1 MRRPQG
7 WYRFITCS
15 LVLIVSGISVLPG
28 SAFSAGKSD
37 VSKRPFRVE
46 DSIGMK
52 KLALSYTDTFVFSP
66 NREWFLMITKRGNLG
81 RKTNDYQLLLF
92 KTAGVLEYLRS
103 SQHDTPPEPLVLA
116 RLSSS
121 SNRPAITNPKWSFD
135 SASVTFMG
143 EAPGQL
149 SQVYRVTIASKRV
162 TKLTIVERGVFNY
175 GASANSV
182 VYATTVEDKSSVPR
196 TEPFLVTQES
206 LPTLFGVSTINPD
219 EYGLYETY
227 VQHAGHVPRR
237 LSEEPFRTLPGELK
251 YWVSPDGRYAVA
263 LRVPNRIPKSWVRY
277 GNSVF
282 GKPVTPTEDKNAV
295 SSLIFQYVLIDLT
308 NGNVAPLIDAP
319 SATLVNDFG
328 TRTAF
333 WTPDSRS
340 VLVTSALL
348 PPDGTNAPKMQEDL
362 RTSIIAEVDIAS
374 RKVTIAGRLPPARE
388 ETRLREERVYSWDA
402 QARNLVVWR
411 KNREGALPTFIIRKQ
426 GDSWQQTESPGQND
440 SSPLRASDGRDL
452 QLEIVESLN
461 SPPTVYARD
470 LKSDQRKI
478 LLELNPEFRNLNLAE
493 TSIFEWTDRNGTS
506 WRGGLLLPPVRPT
519 DQKLPLVIQT
529 HGFSTTR
536 FLIDGAGGGAA
547 VFGAQA
553 LANSGFAVL
562 QIEDREEFSVP
573 DEPAH
578 YLDAYEA
585 AIDLLSQRGI
595 IDTSRVGLVGFSRTC
610 WHVKYALT
618 HSKYTFGAAIVS
630 DGVDYGYFPFI
641 ASYNVLPGFDPIAGY
656 LQVYKKLPVG
666 EGLNAWQTA
675 PAFNTDKVKTPL
687 RIEAIGKFGF
697 LFEWEW
703 YVLLKRLRKPVEL
716 TSFPAGV
723 HVLVRPQDRFASQQG
738 TIDWMNFWLKNEEDP
753 DTSKIEQYARWRKL
767 RDSQQT
773 DRVAR

>member
-1 MRRPQG
+1 MRQPRG
-7 WYRFITCS
+7 WYRFFTRA
-15 LVLIVSGISVLPG
+15 LVRIVIGISVVPG
-28 SAFSAGKSD
+28 SAFSANASD
-37 VSKRPFRVE
+37 VSKRPFRIE

-66 NREWFLMITKRGNLG
+66 NREWFVMITKRGNLG
-81 RKTNDYQLLLF
+81 RKTNDYQLLLY

-103 SQHDTPPEPLVLA
+103 SQRDTPPEPVVLA
-116 RLSSS
+116 QLSSS

-135 SASVTFMG
+135 STSLTFMG
-143 EAPGQL
+143 EGPGQL
-149 SQVYRVTIASKRV
+149 SQVYRVVIADKGV
-162 TKLTIVERGVFNY
+162 TRLTMAERGVFNY

-182 VYATTVEDKSSVPR
+182 VYSTTVEDKSSVPR

-206 LPTLFGVSTINPD
+206 LPTLFGISTINPD

-227 VQHAGHVPRR
+227 VQHADHVRR
-237 LSEEPFRTLPGELK
+237 RVNEEAFRSLPGELR

-263 LRVPNRIPKSWVRY
+263 LRVPARIPKSWARY
-277 GNSVF
+277 GDSAL
-282 GKPVTPTEDKNAV
+282 GTPVAATDDKNAV
-295 SSLIFQYVLIDLT
+295 PGFIYQYVLIDLT
-308 NGNVAPLIDAP
+308 KGSVGPLIDAP
-319 SATLVNDFG
+319 SATLLNDFG
-328 TRTAF
+328 TRAAF

-348 PPDGTNAPKMQEDL
+348 PPDGPNAPKVQQDL

-374 RKVTIAGRLPPARE
+374 RNVTVAGRLPPARE
-388 ETRLREERVYSWDA
+388 GTRLREERVYSWDA

-411 KNREGALPTFIIRKQ
+411 TNREGALPTFTIRKQ

-452 QLEIVESLN
+452 QIEIVESLN

-478 LLELNPEFRNLNLAE
+478 LLELNPEFRNLNFAE
-493 TSIFEWTDRNGTS
+493 SSIFEWTDRNGTS
-506 WRGGLLLPPVRPT
+506 WRGGLLLPTVRPT

-536 FLIDGAGGGAA
+536 FLVDGAGGGAA
-547 VFGAQA
+547 VFAAQA

-562 QIEDREEFSVP
+562 QVEDREEFGGR
-573 DEPAH
+573 DEPTH
-578 YLDAYEA
+578 YLAAYEA

-595 IDTSRVGLVGFSRTC
+595 VDSNRVGLVGFSRTC

-618 HSKYTFGAAIVS
+618 QSKYTFGAAVVS

-666 EGLNAWQTA
+666 EALNAWQKA
-675 PAFNTDKVKTPL
+675 PAFNTDKVRTPL

-716 TSFPAGV
+716 TNFPAGV

-738 TIDWMNFWLKNEEDP
+738 TVDWMKFWLKNEEVP
-753 DTSKIEQYARWRKL
+753 DVSKAEQYARWRKL
-767 RDSQQT
+767 RNSQQA
-773 DRVAR
+773 DQVAR

>member
-1 MRRPQG
+1 MIQPRG
-7 WYRFITCS
+7 WYRFITRAF
-15 LVLIVSGISVLPG
+15 VLIISGISVVPG
-28 SAFSAGKSD
+28 STLSAATSD

-66 NREWFLMITKRGNLG
+66 NREFFVMIIKRGNLG
-81 RKTNDYQLLLF
+81 RKTNDYQLLLY

-103 SQHDTPPEPLVLA
+103 SQHNTPPEPVVLA
-116 RLSSS
+116 QLSSS

-135 SASVTFMG
+135 SASLTFMG
-143 EAPGQL
+143 ESPGQL
-149 SQVYRVTIASKRV
+149 SQVYRVVIASKRV
-162 TKLTIVERGVFNY
+162 TKLTMAERGVFNY
-175 GASANSV
+175 GASAGTV
-182 VYATTVEDKSSVPR
+182 VYSTTVEDKASMPR

-227 VQHAGHVPRR
+227 VQHAGRLARR
-237 LSEEPFRTLPGELK
+237 VHEEAFRSLPGELK

-263 LRVPNRIPKSWVRY
+263 LRVPDRIPKSWAQY
-277 GNSVF
+277 GNSAL
-282 GKPVTPTEDKNAV
+282 GTPVAATDDKKAV
-295 SSLIFQYVLIDLT
+295 PGFIYQYVLIDLNKGT
-308 NGNVAPLIDAP
+308 VGPLIDAP
-319 SATLVNDFG
+319 SATLLSDFG

-348 PPDGTNAPKMQEDL
+348 PPDGPNAPKVAQDL

-374 RKVTIAGRLPPARE
+374 RKVTIAGRLPPARQG
-388 ETRLREERVYSWDA
+388 TRLREERVYSWDD
-402 QARNLVVWR
+402 QTRSLVVWR

-426 GDSWQQTESPGQND
+426 GDSWRQTESPGQNE
-440 SSPLRASDGRDL
+440 SSLLRASDGSDL
-452 QLEIVESLN
+452 QIEIVESLN
-461 SPPTVYARD
+461 SPPNVYARD
-470 LKSDQRKI
+470 LKSDQRRI
-478 LLELNPEFRNLNLAE
+478 LLELNPEFRNLNFAE
-493 TSIFEWTDRNGTS
+493 SSIFEWTDRNGTR
-506 WRGGLLLPPVRPT
+506 WRGGLLLPTVGRA
-519 DQKLPLVIQT
+519 DQKPPLVIQT

-536 FLIDGAGGGAA
+536 FLVDGAGGGAA
-547 VFGAQA
+547 VFAAQA
-553 LANSGFAVL
+553 LANSGFVVL
-562 QIEDREEFSVP
+562 QVEDREEFIGSN
-573 DEPAH
+573 EAAH
-578 YLDAYEA
+578 YLDAYET
-585 AIDLLSQRGI
+585 AIDLLSQRGA
-595 IDTSRVGLVGFSRTC
+595 IDSNRVGLVGFSRTC

-618 HSKYTFGAAIVS
+618 HSKYTFGAAVVA

-641 ASYNVLPGFDPIAGY
+641 ASYNVLPGFDPIASY

-666 EGLNAWQTA
+666 EALTAWQKA

-738 TIDWMNFWLKNEEDP
+738 TIDWMKFWLKNEEDHDP
-753 DTSKIEQYARWRKL
+753 SKIEQYARWRKL
-767 RDSQQT
+767 RNSQQP
-773 DRVAR
+773 DQVAR

>member
-1 MRRPQG
+1 MKQPGG
-7 WYRFITCS
+7 WSRFVTRA
-15 LVLIVSGISVLPG
+15 LVLIVSGISVVPG
-28 SAFSAGKSD
+28 NAFSADTFD
-37 VSKRPFRVE
+37 VPKRPFRVE

-66 NREWFLMITKRGNLG
+66 NREWFVMITKQGNLG
-81 RKTNDYQLLLF
+81 RKTNDYQLLLY
-92 KTAGVLEYLRS
+92 KTTGVLEYLRS
-103 SQHDTPPEPLVLA
+103 SQHDTPPEPVVLA
-116 RLSSS
+116 QLSSS

-135 SASVTFMG
+135 SASLTFMG
-143 EAPGQL
+143 EAPGQF
-149 SQVYRVTIASKRV
+149 SQVYRVMIASKRV
-162 TKLTIVERGVFNY
+162 TRLTMAERGVFNY

-182 VYATTVEDKSSVPR
+182 VYSTTVEDKLTVPR
-196 TEPFLVTQES
+196 TESFLVTQES

-227 VQHAGHVPRR
+227 VQHAGRVPRR
-237 LSEEPFRTLPGELK
+237 VSEEAFRSLPGELK
-251 YWVSPDGRYAVA
+251 YSVSPDGRYAVA
-263 LRVPNRIPKSWVRY
+263 LRVPDRIPKSWALY
-277 GNSVF
+277 GNSPL
-282 GKPVTPTEDKNAV
+282 GTPLAATDDKNAV
-295 SSLIFQYVLIDLT
+295 PGFIFQYVLIDLT
-308 NGNVAPLIDAP
+308 KGSVAPLIDAP
-319 SATLVNDFG
+319 SATLLNDFG
-328 TRTAF
+328 TRVAF
-333 WTPDSRS
+333 WTPNSRS

-348 PPDGTNAPKMQEDL
+348 PPNGPNAPKLQQDL

-374 RKVTIAGRLPPARE
+374 RKITIAGRLPPVRE
-388 ETRLREERVYSWDA
+388 GTRLREERVYSWDA
-402 QARNLVVWR
+402 QARSLVVWR
-411 KNREGALPTFIIRKQ
+411 YNREDALPTFIIRKQ

-440 SSPLRASDGRDL
+440 STLLRASDGRDL
-452 QLEIVESLN
+452 QIEIVESLN

-478 LLELNPEFRNLNLAE
+478 LLELNPEFRNLNFAE
-493 TSIFEWTDRNGTS
+493 SSIFEWTDRNGTS
-506 WRGGLLLPPVRPT
+506 WRGGLLLPTVRSA

-529 HGFSTTR
+529 HGFSTAR
-536 FLIDGAGGGAA
+536 FLVDGAGGGGA

-553 LANSGFAVL
+553 LANSGFVVL
-562 QIEDREEFSVP
+562 QVEDREEFVGR

-585 AIDLLSQRGI
+585 AIDLLSQRGV
-595 IDTSRVGLVGFSRTC
+595 IDSNQVGLVGFSRTC

-618 HSKYTFGAAIVS
+618 HSKYTFGAAVVS

-716 TSFPAGV
+716 TIFPAGV
-723 HVLVRPQDRFASQQG
+723 HVLARPQDRFASQQG
-738 TIDWMNFWLKNEEDP
+738 TIDWMKFWLKNEEDH
-753 DTSKIEQYARWRKL
+753 DASKTEQYARWRKL